1 MIGRNVEI
9 KARVND
15 FDRVQSLVAKIA
27 DSGPIDILQE
37 DTFFNCRK
45 GRLKIRKFSDSD
57 GELIYYN
64 REINFKP
71 TECTYTIVKT
81 SEPDAIGKVLGES
94 LGIRGVIRKRRT
106 IFITGQTRIHLDDV
120 DGLGKFVELEVVL
133 SPEQNVSDG
142 MSITISL
149 MEKLGISEADLIDSA
164 YIDMIESGT
173 V

>member
-57 GELIYYN
+57 GELIYYD
-64 REINFKP
+64 RENSSEP
-71 TECTYTIVKT
+71 TECTYTIVKI
-81 SEPDAIGKVLGES
+81 SEPDAVSKVLGES
-94 LGIRGVIRKRRT
+94 LGVRGVVQKRRT
-106 IFITGQTRIHLDDV
+106 LFTTGQTRIHLDDV
-120 DGLGKFVELEVVL
+120 EGLGKFIELEVVL
-133 SPEQNVSDG
+133 SPEQSMSEG
-142 MSITISL
+142 RSITISL
-149 MEKLGISEADLIDSA
+149 MEKLGISEADLIDCA
-164 YIDMIESGT
+164 YIDMIDGA
-173 V
+173 